1 MKASTILLIGGGAIL
16 LYFLFK
22 KKKKKDDEI
31 IIFMNPSKAQNSS
44 NSGDYITS
52 GCVPNPDILKPYEA
66 YNNTHNQSVASS
78 MAKQQSMNN
87 INSAALKNTGITFFD
102 NFFQ

>member
-22 KKKKKDDEI
+22 KKKKKDEEI
-31 IIFMNPSKAQNSS
+31 VIYINPSKVQNSD
-44 NSGDYITS
+44 NKGNYITS

-66 YNNTHNQSVASS
+66 YNNIHNQSYASS

-87 INSAALKNTGITFFD
+87 INSAALQNTGISFFD